1 MKNIYYVNPEMAE
14 QSWAKRHMLNLRA
27 CLGPQRIRYNHLKGA
42 PVIAAIDTWI
52 VYAIAH
58 QVRFESKIGDDYV
71 LGPAWARWGFALREL
86 LNGDM
91 GAADC
96 GTLDT
101 ILCDNLAEQGFNPD
115 DGAP

>member
-1 MKNIYYVNPEMAE
+1 MKNIYYVNTSLGGWQERH
-14 QSWAKRHMLNLRA
+14 KRYVRGCFGLLSANFPR
-27 CLGPQRIRYNHLKGA
+27 PGA
-42 PVIAAIDTWI
+42 QVVRSIDEWCS
-52 VYAIAH
+52 YAIAH
-58 QVRFESKIGDDYV
+58 QERFESKIGDDYV

-101 ILCDNLAEQGFNPD
+101 ILCDNLTEQGFNPD
-115 DGAP
+115 EGAP